1 MTSCG
6 AKKKQPN
13 PNNTPDPMKMSRT
26 INKRKPPKTLKTV
39 MTSHGAKTRSNED
52 ASYD

>member
-6 AKKKQPN
+6 AKKNQ

-26 INKRKPPKTLKTV
+26 INKRKPPQTLKTV
-39 MTSHGAKTRSNED
+39 KTSHGAKARSNED